1 MNLRVFYLTRRGLSD
16 GYAYP
21 TQALSKYRTTN
32 APFYGATNPF
42 KQVRHKSNLT
52 YSHIYRVFPPALSL
66 QTPGRSVLQYPP
78 CRAHSPCTKPNGNY
92 I

>member
-16 GYAYP
+16 GY
-21 TQALSKYRTTN
+21 TQALCRHRTKN
-32 APFYGATNPF
+32 IPRNGATRPL
-42 KQVRHKSNLT
+42 KQIRHKSNLT
-52 YSHIYRVFPPALSL
+52 YSHIYRAFPPALSL
-66 QTPGRSVLQYPP
+66 QTPDRSVLQYPP